1 MLDTTGTIRQARG
14 LDSSFVLSQ
23 LLPGWLLPVAL
34 GRRNDNVCRNN
45 KTCSH
50 RSDDNVGD
58 ALHVKVGCTKVQ
70 AFRQQYSHLC
80 WLSRFVTWA
89 FFSQQDTYAVVN
101 LALEALTLMG
111 F

>member
-1 MLDTTGTIRQARG
+1 MNNDVGHNRQARG

-45 KTCSH
+45 TTCPHCSNG
-50 RSDDNVGD
+50 DMGD
-58 ALHVKVGCTKVQ
+58 ALHMKVGCTKVQ
-70 AFRQQYSHLC
+70 ALRHQYSHLC

-89 FFSQQDTYAVVN
+89 FFSQQDMYAVVN
-101 LALEALTLMG
+101 LTLEALTLMG